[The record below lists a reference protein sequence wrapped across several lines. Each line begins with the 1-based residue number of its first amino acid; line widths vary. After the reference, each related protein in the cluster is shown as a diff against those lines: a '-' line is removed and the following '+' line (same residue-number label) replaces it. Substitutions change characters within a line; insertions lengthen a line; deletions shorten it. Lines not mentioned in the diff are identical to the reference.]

1 MEQMWK
7 GKTQIS
13 TLYHT
18 FVSKVPICQ
27 SLGGKFI
34 ASFYSHLRT
43 VTEAQSGWGWKG
55 PPEPVLGEPPRFLSA
70 MAPTVAVGYKSPSPD
85 VKSTAETVVS

>member
-18 FVSKVPICQ
+18 FVSKVLICQ

-34 ASFYSHLRT
+34 ASFYSRLRT

-70 MAPTVAVGYKSPSPD
+70 MAPTVAVGYKSTSPD